1 MKRKLGALEKV
12 DADLPNLQHKIRNDS
27 SSYQD
32 DFLNQYS
39 QYSSLYEL
47 FLSSPTTT
55 DDAGLVRLRDLIDF
69 VSHVA
74 DCYPAITTGFANDLT
89 RLLELHHATLEAELR
104 DKIVTSLVLLR
115 RKEVIDSTNLLNT
128 LWPLLISTPSKSL
141 RALLF
146 QKILSD
152 LRNSNSK
159 GTNHKLN
166 KNVQTTCYNI
176 IASDP
181 SSPKGLW
188 AVKLTRELWRRQVW
202 SDAKAVSIMEIAA
215 LSQDAKVVAGGVRF
229 FLGGDQEREEAA
241 DEDSDDEGGI
251 DMRQLKH
258 QAGINKKSAKRDKDL
273 RAAAAKVKR
282 KQKKKNAPH
291 PLNFSALHLLHDPQ
305 GFAEKLFAQHLQ
317 PSQPKVRLN
326 LEQKLLVLNLV
337 SRLVGLHK
345 LTLIPLYSYFIKFLT
360 PRQPSVTGFL
370 ASLAQATHSLV
381 PPDVLDPL
389 VQKIANEFV
398 SEAAGSEVASAG
410 LNGIREVCVRQ
421 PLAMNETLLQDLV
434 QYRKSKDK
442 GVQMA
447 ARGLLSLYR
456 EVGAEMLRK
465 RDRGRDAAL
474 KLRSKDGDGGLERR
488 FGQVEEGGI
497 EGLDLLEKWKEE
509 QGLDEAEDEAKGWEN
524 WDAESDD
531 SESSGGWVNV
541 ESDGEEIDVSDS
553 EDEKEKEA
561 KLAEKRKVAE
571 AEAVREANVT
581 ETATTPTDAD
591 TASRTTASLEPEAA
605 LKREEQRI
613 STLATTRI
621 LTPADLAKLAE
632 LRQNAA
638 ITASLPSAKRRKL
651 AQQASAAAQA
661 RHADDAVTASDI
673 AGLAKFSHKT
683 TREEKVAMARGE
695 RPDENGRFGAAGND
709 HRSTTARR
717 KEKKASE
724 GKSTT
729 NKEKAR
735 KKNFLMTLGKAK
747 RKGKM
752 SLVDRGK
759 VLKAHVDRGK
769 RGGRRGNI
777 G

>member
-74 DCYPAITTGFANDLT
+74 DCYPAITTGFASDLT

-159 GTNHKLN
+159 STNHKLN

-241 DEDSDDEGGI
+241 DEDSDEEGGI

-273 RAAAAKVKR
+273 RAAAAK
-282 KQKKKNAPH
+282 
-291 PLNFSALHLLHDPQ
+291 

-398 SEAAGSEVASAG
+398 SEAAASEVASAG

-509 QGLDEAEDEAKGWEN
+509 QGLDEAEDEAKGCEN

-571 AEAVREANVT
+571 AEAVKEAIVT
-581 ETATTPTDAD
+581 ETAATPTDAD
-591 TASRTTASLEPEAA
+591 TASRATASLEPEAA

-661 RHADDAVTASDI
+661 RHADNAVTASDI